1 MHVLFVSCSGALYKY
16 ISFSSYLH
24 FANVETEAQ
33 RGEGACPKSQ
43 L

>member
-16 ISFSSYLH
+16 ILFSSYLH
-24 FANVETEAQ
+24 FADVETEAQ
-33 RGEGACPKSQ
+33 KGEVTWPKSQ